1 MAGRRKGPK
10 SGPQRVRRSF
20 RFRRRLCR
28 LGRFADWRAVRRRQG
43 VRSEF
48 DASGTEKLAGCRGW
62 GALREEAPPVAR
74 NRGCGLHLGAACLSS
89 FAASFVKIA
98 NWVSCSQGACLG
110 AKACPAAWPQAQVQ
124 SVKSLLGAMRPAAE
138 ETSAMERWLQGL
150 QTCKWRQECSG

>member
-1 MAGRRKGPK
+1 MGRPNLA
-10 SGPQRVRRSF
+10 RSRSADHF
-20 RFRRRLCR
+20 VYRRRLCR

-48 DASGTEKLAGCRGW
+48 DASGTGKLAGCRGW

-74 NRGCGLHLGAACLSS
+74 NRGRGMHLGAACPSS

-98 NWVSCSQGACLG
+98 NWVSYSQGACLG
-110 AKACPAAWPQAQVQ
+110 AKACPAASPQAQVQ

-138 ETSAMERWLQGL
+138 KKR
-150 QTCKWRQECSG
+150 